1 MVIGIGN
8 AKAGTGKSALA
19 LLLASYLAK
28 KQKMSV
34 YLSGRE
40 DRWTL
45 GWLGERSS
53 LLEHTLPFQYLPC
66 EIGLLGA
73 LREKLGAGNN
83 SCMLIELPSDLQH
96 TELIEAISGLELLI
110 CPFCYDGPTLNA
122 SIYFASLAL
131 RIRPSLPLLFVP
143 NRIIQGASYP
153 LKEQADKV
161 LRQIGSLSTP
171 IPSLIGFQRISS
183 LLLPAG
189 LVESCSATLDLIH
202 SQYLSKL
209 KNGKP

>member
-8 AKAGTGKSALA
+8 TKAGTGKSTLA
-19 LLLASYLAK
+19 LLLASYLAE

-45 GWLGERSS
+45 GWFGERSA
-53 LLEHTLPFQYLPC
+53 LLEHAPPFEYLPC
-66 EIGLLGA
+66 EIRLMGA
-73 LREKLGAGNN
+73 LREKLGAGND
-83 SCMLIELPSDLQH
+83 SYILIDLPSDLQH
-96 TELIEAISGLELLI
+96 TELIAVIAGLELLI

-131 RIRPSLPLLFVP
+131 RIRPSLRLLFVP
-143 NRIIQGASYP
+143 NRIIQGAGYP

-161 LRQIGSLSTP
+161 LRQIGSLSTA

-183 LLLPAG
+183 MLLPAG
-189 LVESCSATLDLIH
+189 LLESCGATLDLIH
-202 SQYLSKL
+202 SQYLCKSK
-209 KNGKP
+209 KR